1 MFQMARSMRFVWGFR
16 LMCHD
21 RFVFIKTPVA
31 CFRFRV
37 PFVASSHCFLR
48 KYFYGSEEKTT
59 LKFTHNYMMLTLRLF
74 AFSLLASISVSCS
87 VISGESSLPESE
99 IMTWKDGKTGAISIT
114 YDDATINQ
122 FRKAL
127 PIMDSLGMKGTFFI
141 NTADIPDSKFPPKY
155 FGRPLKTV
163 ISESTTP
170 TTRQNIFERASA
182 LRFLDIE
189 NAIEDHNRAGSL
201 YENEKYEEAFGVV
214 DKAFARARKKGSFKE
229 VTPVL
234 LTGDLITWPEIKKFA
249 ESGHEFGNHTISHP
263 RLAVLDEQNLL
274 YELEKCKEEIQ
285 LQLGAKHV
293 FSCECP
299 FGTENE
305 RVMQYAYKVHPALR
319 NRMPEPFLEELNR
332 GSRKAPSVS
341 DKPYVQ
347 WQRGPLIKTTVAEM
361 KSYVDTLLVH
371 DNIWLVLTFH
381 GVDGIGWEAKPSAD
395 LRAYFSYMKQYEDS
409 LWVAP
414 FGDVTKY
421 IRQKMN
427 AKAETTSTGNT
438 RTIRLAHTLGSLYDF
453 PLTVK
458 TYVDRDWEKIT
469 VVQGKRKLAHR
480 MGSDGKGSYVMY
492 DALANSNDIVVSG
505 E

>member
-1 MFQMARSMRFVWGFR
+1 MRNSKTVTARLF
-16 LMCHD
+16 LL
-21 RFVFIKTPVA
+21 A
-31 CFRFRV
+31 L
-37 PFVASSHCFLR
+37 VAS
-48 KYFYGSEEKTT
+48 
-59 LKFTHNYMMLTLRLF
+59 LT
-74 AFSLLASISVSCS
+74 VSCS
-87 VISGESSLPESE
+87 MTQSTLPESE

-155 FGRPLKTV
+155 LGRPIKTV
-163 ISESTTP
+163 IAESVSP
-170 TTRQNIFERASA
+170 TTKENIFERASA
-182 LRFLDIE
+182 LRFLDID

-201 YENEKYEEAFGVV
+201 YENEKYEESFRVV
-214 DKAFARARKKGSFKE
+214 DAAYARARKKGSFKE
-229 VTPVL
+229 VRPVL
-234 LTGDLITWPEIKKFA
+234 LTGDLITWPEIKVFA

-285 LQLGAKHV
+285 LQLGTKHV

-305 RVMQYAYKVHPALR
+305 RVMEYAYKVHPALR

-332 GSRKAPSVS
+332 GSRIAPSVN

-347 WQRGPLIKTTVAEM
+347 WQRGPLTKTTVAEM

-395 LRAYFSYMKQYEDS
+395 LRTYFSYMKKFEDS

-421 IRQKMN
+421 IREKMN
-427 AKAETTSTGNT
+427 STIKTSSASGS
-438 RTIRLAHTLGSLYDF
+438 RTVTLTHSLDSLYDF

-458 TYVDRDWEKIT
+458 TYVDEDWEVMT
-469 VVQGKRKLAHR
+469 VAQG
-480 MGSDGKGSYVMY
+480 GKQLSSRSGTDNRGKYVLY
-492 DALANSNDIVVSG
+492 DAVPNSSDIVISVKR
-505 E
+505 